1 MSEADFEQLLS
12 LFPIVII
19 GFCVGLSSFFTQVES
34 SESSESKHKAI
45 KRLIKQVILSLTL
58 CLIVYSILSATD
70 LPYLAKIGISCA
82 IGFFGIDKAL
92 TIVQNIL
99 NLKNNNKKGVG

>member
-34 SESSESKHKAI
+34 SESKHEAI